1 MQHPQRFGVPATS
14 ALLAPTTLAA
24 PPADQ
29 RVTVIPDL
37 PLVPARSLLASVLA
51 SDTAPRDTVWVELA
65 EESGDDAAWESIRAA
80 LAEASG
86 KALAGVPLPA
96 IQKFTKA
103 LGYPLLLVVPLGAG
117 VSSIFDTQLL
127 DLLDAAP
134 KLSIA
139 ALCSGRRMF
148 EALGRADH
156 DALVVAPSELVLD
169 AGGVR
174 RCAAIFGLALSSEQA
189 TALSH
194 SALSLPDLLPSVI
207 ASLSVEDIEDQDD
220 PVAYLLEES
229 EHQLEVRLRGSR
241 DAAIDGALRLA
252 VPATLTSR
260 TLALVAPDSGI
271 QLDRVAQARLVQ
283 REQGAS
289 VARYRM
295 DPVLRRLLLAELRL
309 RHPALARELS
319 SSVGRYFADADQP
332 FEAIG
337 HFAAA
342 EDWDSVVDV
351 LDGIMF
357 RMIAEQ
363 PVQLHNAILAMP
375 RKVRD
380 DNPRF
385 TLSLELGWQSR
396 EGLAQAWVSMARRAA
411 GTFARLPK
419 TMSPWDQLH
428 VYIIKTIVFRLK
440 GDFPAALEAA
450 RALDELL
457 AGDDDLAARPATTL
471 TEAHYQSGM
480 TRLLALD
487 LVGARESFSTSY
499 GLAQGVSDSAV
510 AAADRAAEAIALVRA
525 LEGEAEHA
533 TNWLTTLDGR
543 TSGTAGLV
551 ARALVSIGRLDARD
565 ARHWLSLLTAV
576 RDGDEFWAFA
586 AHAENRYGL
595 YWGDPVETDADLDRT
610 WAEHGDRLVEG
621 STAQLLLTSD
631 AADLA
636 IMLGQ
641 LSRAETAL
649 EKAPA
654 RTTWIAVSR
663 ARLALLAANPKHAL
677 LFILEGQ
684 ARGRTERYGQ
694 LDLAVLR
701 AATELALG
709 RDTDATAS
717 LLRAI
722 KQSEKSGVIVPFR
735 LLPQQTLE
743 ALAALHPDAARFVKQ
758 YSLTGTSYL
767 APYQAVAGAL
777 SERELVVL
785 RALDPGATVEQVA
798 KKLFV
803 ASNTVKAQLRS
814 IYRKLNVSTRTEA
827 LLVAAELG
835 LLDQDSRSA

>member
-14 ALLAPTTLAA
+14 ALLAPTALVA
-24 PPADQ
+24 PSADQ

-37 PLVPARSLLASVLA
+37 PLVPARALLASVLA
-51 SDTAPRDTVWVELA
+51 GDTAARDILWVDLGEV
-65 EESGDDAAWESIRAA
+65 SGDDAAWDALRAA
-80 LAEASG
+80 LAGASG
-86 KALAGVPLPA
+86 KALAGDALPA
-96 IQKFTKA
+96 VEKA
-103 LGYPLLLVVPLGAG
+103 VKGLGYPMLLVVALGHG
-117 VSSIFDTQLL
+117 VTSLFDTQLL
-127 DLLDAAP
+127 GLLADAP
-134 KLSIA
+134 QLSLA

-148 EALGRADH
+148 EGLGRADH
-156 DALVVAPSELVLD
+156 DALVVPPSDLVLD

-174 RCAAIFGLALSSEQA
+174 RCAAIFGLALSAEQA
-189 TALSH
+189 TALAH
-194 SALSLPDLLPSVI
+194 SPLSLPDLLPSVI
-207 ASLSVEDIEDQDD
+207 ASLSIDDIQDQDD

-241 DAAIDGALRLA
+241 DSAIEGALRLA

-260 TLALVAPDSGI
+260 TLALVSPDSGL

-283 REQGAS
+283 REPGAS
-289 VARYRM
+289 GARYRM
-295 DPVLRRLLLAELRL
+295 DPVVRRLLLAELRL

-319 SSVGRYFADADQP
+319 ASVGRYFSENDEP
-332 FEAIG
+332 FQAVD
-337 HFAAA
+337 HFATA
-342 EDWDSVVDV
+342 EDWDSVVEV
-351 LDGIMF
+351 LDDVMF
-357 RMIAEQ
+357 RMISEQ

-385 TLSLELGWQSR
+385 TLSLELGWQTR

-428 VYIIKTIVFRLK
+428 VLIVKTIVYRLK
-440 GDFPAALEAA
+440 GDLQAALEAA
-450 RALDELL
+450 RGIDELL
-457 AGDDDLAARPATTL
+457 AGDDDLAARPAATL
-471 TEAHYQSGM
+471 AEAHYQSGLS
-480 TRLLALD
+480 RLLSLD
-487 LVGARESFSTSY
+487 LVGARESFSSSY
-499 GLAQGVSDSAV
+499 GLAQGTTDSAV

-533 TNWLTTLDGR
+533 TNWLTSLEAR
-543 TSGTAGLV
+543 PVGTAGLV
-551 ARALVSIGRLDARD
+551 AQALVSIGRLDDRD
-565 ARHWLSLLTAV
+565 ARHRLSLLADV
-576 RDGDEFWAFA
+576 RDTDEFWAFA

-636 IMLGQ
+636 IILGQ

-649 EKAPA
+649 EKSPV
-654 RTTWIAVSR
+654 RNTWIAVCR
-663 ARLALLAANPKHAL
+663 ARLALLGSNPKHAL

-709 RDTDATAS
+709 READSTAS

-735 LLPQQTLE
+735 LLPQETLE
-743 ALAALHPDAARFVKQ
+743 NLAALHPDAAAFVAAHA
-758 YSLTGTSYL
+758 LTGTSYL
-767 APYQAVAGAL
+767 SPYQAVAGAL

-814 IYRKLNVSTRTEA
+814 IYRKLGVSTRTEA

-835 LLDQDSRSA
+835 LLDQDSRTA

>member
-14 ALLAPTTLAA
+14 ALLAPTTLVA
-24 PPADQ
+24 PPADR
-29 RVTVIPDL
+29 RVTVVPDL
-37 PLVPARSLLASVLA
+37 PLVPARALLASVLA
-51 SDTAPRDTVWVELA
+51 SDTAARDTVWVDLPED
-65 EESGDDAAWESIRAA
+65 SGDDAAWEAIRAA
-80 LAEASG
+80 LAAASG
-86 KALAGVPLPA
+86 KALAGDPLTA
-96 IQKFTKA
+96 IAKHTKA
-103 LGYPLLLVVPLGAG
+103 LSYPLLLVVPLASGL
-117 VSSIFDTQLL
+117 SSIFDTQLL
-127 DLLDAAP
+127 GLLADAP
-134 KLSIA
+134 KLSLA

-148 EALGRADH
+148 EGLGRADH

-174 RCAAIFGLALSSEQA
+174 RCAAIFGLDLSAEQA
-189 TALSH
+189 TTLSH
-194 SALSLPDLLPSVI
+194 SPLSLPDLLPSVI
-207 ASLSVEDIEDQDD
+207 ASLSVDDIEDQDD

-229 EHQLEVRLRGSR
+229 QHQLEVRLRGSL

-252 VPATLTSR
+252 VPSALTSR
-260 TLALVAPDSGI
+260 TLGLVAPDSAL
-271 QLDRVAQARLVQ
+271 QLDRVAQARLVR

-289 VARYRM
+289 TTRYRM

-319 SSVGRYFADADQP
+319 SSVGRYFAEADEP
-332 FEAIG
+332 FEAIE

-357 RMIAEQ
+357 RMISEQ
-363 PVQLHNAILAMP
+363 PLQLHNAILAMP

-385 TLSLELGWQSR
+385 TLSLELGWQPR

-419 TMSPWDQLH
+419 TMSAWDQLH

-440 GDFPAALEAA
+440 GDLPAALEAA
-450 RALDELL
+450 ESLDALL
-457 AGDDDLAARPATTL
+457 ASDDDLAARPATTL

-487 LVGARESFSTSY
+487 LVGARESFTTSY
-499 GLAQGVSDSAV
+499 GLAQGSV

-525 LEGEAEHA
+525 IEGEAEHA
-533 TNWLTTLDGR
+533 TNWLSTLDGR

-565 ARHWLSLLTAV
+565 ARHWLSLLSAA
-576 RDGDEFWAFA
+576 RDDDEFWAFA

-636 IMLGQ
+636 IILGQ

-649 EKAPA
+649 EKVPA
-654 RTTWIAVSR
+654 RITWIAVSR

-709 RDTDATAS
+709 RDADATAS

-735 LLPQQTLE
+735 LLPQETLE
-743 ALAALHPDAARFVKQ
+743 ALTALHPDAAAFVTRHA
-758 YSLTGTSYL
+758 LTGTSYL

>member
-14 ALLAPTTLAA
+14 ALLAPTTLEA
-24 PPADQ
+24 PPADR
-29 RVTVIPDL
+29 RVTVVPDL
-37 PLVPARSLLASVLA
+37 PLVPARALLASVLA
-51 SDTAPRDTVWVELA
+51 SDPAPRDTVWVDLA
-65 EESGDDAAWESIRAA
+65 EDSGDDAAWEAIRAA
-80 LAEASG
+80 LAAASG
-86 KALAGVPLPA
+86 KALSGEPLPA
-96 IQKFTKA
+96 IAKHTKGLA
-103 LGYPLLLVVPLGAG
+103 YPLLLVVPLAAG
-117 VSSIFDTQLL
+117 VSSMFDTQLL
-127 DLLDAAP
+127 GLLADAP
-134 KLSIA
+134 KLSLA

-148 EALGRADH
+148 EGLGRADH

-174 RCAAIFGLALSSEQA
+174 RCAAIFGLALSAEQA
-189 TALSH
+189 TTLSH
-194 SALSLPDLLPSVI
+194 SPLSLPDLLPSVI

-229 EHQLEVRLRGSR
+229 QHQLEVRLRGSR

-252 VPATLTSR
+252 VPSALTSR
-260 TLALVAPDSGI
+260 TLALVAPDSAL
-271 QLDRVAQARLVQ
+271 QLDRVAQARLVR

-289 VARYRM
+289 TTRYRM

-319 SSVGRYFADADQP
+319 STVGRYFADADEP
-332 FEAIG
+332 FEAVE

-357 RMIAEQ
+357 RMISEQ
-363 PVQLHNAILAMP
+363 PLQLHNAILAMP

-385 TLSLELGWQSR
+385 TLSLELGWQPR

-419 TMSPWDQLH
+419 TMSAWDQLH

-440 GDFPAALEAA
+440 GDLPAALEAA
-450 RALDELL
+450 ESLDALL
-457 AGDDDLAARPATTL
+457 ATDDDLAARPATTL

-480 TRLLALD
+480 TRLLGLD
-487 LVGARESFSTSY
+487 LVGARESFTTSY
-499 GLAQGVSDSAV
+499 GLAQGSL

-525 LEGEAEHA
+525 IEGEAEHA
-533 TNWLTTLDGR
+533 TNWLTILDGR

-565 ARHWLSLLTAV
+565 ARHWLSLLSAA
-576 RDGDEFWAFA
+576 RDDDEFWAFA

-636 IMLGQ
+636 IILGQ

-649 EKAPA
+649 EKVPA
-654 RTTWIAVSR
+654 RITWIAVSR

-735 LLPQQTLE
+735 LLPQETLE
-743 ALAALHPDAARFVKQ
+743 ALAALHPDAAAFVARHD
-758 YSLTGTSYL
+758 LTGTSYL

>member
-14 ALLAPTTLAA
+14 ALLAPTTLTA
-24 PPADQ
+24 PSLEQ
-29 RVTVIPDL
+29 RVTVVPDL
-37 PLVPARSLLASVLA
+37 PLVPARALLASTLIA
-51 SDTAPRDTVWVELA
+51 DSTPRDIVWVDLSEQ
-65 EESGDDAAWESIRAA
+65 SGDDAAWESIRAA

-86 KALAGVPLPA
+86 KGLSGDPIAAVT
-96 IQKFTKA
+96 KYTKA
-103 LGYPLLLVVPLGAG
+103 LGYPLLLVVHLSPG
-117 VSSIFDTQLL
+117 VTSVFDGQLL
-127 DLLDAAP
+127 GLLADAP
-134 KLSIA
+134 QLSLV
-139 ALCSGRRMF
+139 ALCPGRRMF
-148 EALGRADH
+148 EGLARADH
-156 DALVVAPSELVLD
+156 GALVVAPSELVLD

-174 RCAAIFGLALSSEQA
+174 RCAAIFGLGLSPEQA
-189 TALSH
+189 QALANSP
-194 SALSLPDLLPSVI
+194 LSLPDLLPSVI

-229 EHQLEVRLRGSR
+229 EHQLEVRLRGSK
-241 DAAIDGALRLA
+241 DSAIDGALRLA
-252 VPATLTSR
+252 VPAALTSR
-260 TLALVAPDSGI
+260 TLTLVAPDAAL
-271 QLDRVAQARLVQ
+271 QLDRVAQARLVR

-289 VARYRM
+289 GACYRM

-309 RHPALARELS
+309 RHPALARELGAA
-319 SSVGRYFADADQP
+319 VGRYFFDADEP
-332 FEAIG
+332 FEAID
-337 HFAAA
+337 HFAMA
-342 EDWDSVVDV
+342 EDWDSVVEV

-357 RMIAEQ
+357 RMIAEK
-363 PVQLHNAILAMP
+363 PLELHNAILAMP

-385 TLSLELGWQSR
+385 TLSLELGWQR

-419 TMSPWDQLH
+419 VMSPWDQLH
-428 VYIIKTIVFRLK
+428 VHIIKTIVFRLK
-440 GDFPAALEAA
+440 GDLPAALEAA
-450 RALDELL
+450 QALDDLL
-457 AGDDDLAARPATTL
+457 ATDDDLAARPATTL

-480 TRLLALD
+480 TRLLGVD
-487 LVGARESFSTSY
+487 LVGARESFTTSY
-499 GLAQGVSDSAV
+499 GLAQGSP

-533 TNWLTTLDGR
+533 TSWLTTLDDR
-543 TSGTAGLV
+543 DPGTAGLV
-551 ARALVSIGRLDARD
+551 AHALVSIGRLDSTD
-565 ARHWLSLLTAV
+565 ARHWLALLADT

-586 AHAENRYGL
+586 AHAEHRFGL
-595 YWGDPVETDADLDRT
+595 YWGDPVETEAGLDRT
-610 WAEHGDRLVEG
+610 WAEHGDRLIEG

-636 IMLGQ
+636 IILGQ
-641 LSRAETAL
+641 LSRAEAAL
-649 EKAPA
+649 EKSPA
-654 RTTWIAVSR
+654 RSTWIAVSR

-709 RDTDATAS
+709 RDADATAS
-717 LLRAI
+717 LLRAM

-735 LLPQQTLE
+735 LLPQETLE
-743 ALAALHPDAARFVKQ
+743 QLVALHPDAAAFV
-758 YSLTGTSYL
+758 SRHDLIGTSYL

>member
-1 MQHPQRFGVPATS
+1 MQHPQRSGVPATS
-14 ALLAPTTLAA
+14 ALLAPTALAA

-37 PLVPARSLLASVLA
+37 PLVPARTLLASVLSA
-51 SDTAPRDTVWVELA
+51 DTADRDIVWVEFA
-65 EESGDDAAWESIRAA
+65 DDSGDDAAWESIRAA

-86 KALAGVPLPA
+86 KRLRGAALPA
-96 IQKFTKA
+96 VTEYTTA
-103 LGYPLLLVVPLGAG
+103 LDYPLLLVVPLGG
-117 VSSIFDTQLL
+117 GITSVFDTQLL
-127 DLLDAAP
+127 GLLADAP
-134 KLSIA
+134 KLSITA
-139 ALCSGRRMF
+139 VCSGRRMF
-148 EALGRADH
+148 EGLGRADH
-156 DALVVAPSELVLD
+156 SAVVVPASDLVLD

-174 RCAAIFGLALSSEQA
+174 RCAAIFGLALSAEQA
-189 TALSH
+189 TALAH
-194 SALSLPDLLPSVI
+194 SPLSLPDLLPSVI
-207 ASLSVEDIEDQDD
+207 ASLSVEDIADQDD

-229 EHQLEVRLRGSR
+229 EHQLEVRLRGTR
-241 DAAIDGALRLA
+241 DAVIDGALRLA
-252 VPATLTSR
+252 VPAVLTSR
-260 TLALVAPDSGI
+260 TLALVSPDSGL
-271 QLDRVAQARLVQ
+271 QLDRVAQSRLVQ

-289 VARYRM
+289 GARYRM

-319 SSVGRYFADADQP
+319 GAVGRYFAEADEP
-332 FEAIG
+332 FEAID

-342 EDWDSVVDV
+342 EDWDSVVAILDDV
-351 LDGIMF
+351 MF

-363 PVQLHNAILAMP
+363 PLQLHNAILAMP
-375 RKVRD
+375 RKVRE

-385 TLSLELGWQSR
+385 TLSLELGWLPR
-396 EGLAQAWVSMARRAA
+396 EGLAQAWASMARRAA

-428 VYIIKTIVFRLK
+428 VCIVKTIVFRLK
-440 GDFPAALEAA
+440 GDLPAALEAA
-450 RALDELL
+450 RSLDELL
-457 AGDDDLAARPATTL
+457 GGDDDLASRPTATL
-471 TEAHYQSGM
+471 GEAHYQSGL

-487 LVGARESFSTSY
+487 LVGARESFTSSY
-499 GLAQGVSDSAV
+499 GLAQGPSDSAV
-510 AAADRAAEAIALVRA
+510 AADRSAECIALVRA

-533 TNWLTTLDGR
+533 ANWLSTLEGR
-543 TSGTAGLV
+543 ESGTAGLV
-551 ARALVSIGRLDARD
+551 ARALIAIGRLDAKD
-565 ARHWLSLLTAV
+565 ARNWLSRLAEL
-576 RDGDEFWAFA
+576 RDSDELWAFA

-595 YWGDPVETDADLDRT
+595 YWGDPVETEAELDRT
-610 WAEHGDRLVEG
+610 WAEHGDHLVEG

-636 IMLGQ
+636 IILGQ
-641 LSRAETAL
+641 LSRAEAAL

-654 RTTWIAVSR
+654 RNTWIAVSR
-663 ARLALLAANPKHAL
+663 ARLALLASNPKHAL

-709 RDTDATAS
+709 RHADATAS

-735 LLPQQTLE
+735 MLPQETLE
-743 ALAALHPDAARFVKQ
+743 SLAALHPDAAAFVER
-758 YSLTGTSYL
+758 YDLTGTSYL

>member
-14 ALLAPTTLAA
+14 ALLAPTTLTA
-24 PPADQ
+24 PSLEQ

-37 PLVPARSLLASVLA
+37 PLVPARALLASTL
-51 SDTAPRDTVWVELA
+51 SGDPAPRDIVWVDLS
-65 EESGDDAAWESIRAA
+65 EESGDDRAWEAIRAA

-86 KALAGVPLPA
+86 KALAGDPFGAVTKA
-96 IQKFTKA
+96 TKA
-103 LGYPLLLVVPLGAG
+103 LGYPLLLVVHLGAG
-117 VSSIFDTQLL
+117 VSSVFDGQLL
-127 DLLDAAP
+127 GLLADAP
-134 KLSIA
+134 HLSLA
-139 ALCSGRRMF
+139 ALCPGRRMF
-148 EALGRADH
+148 EGLARADH
-156 DALVVAPSELVLD
+156 GGTVVAASELVLD

-174 RCAAIFGLALSSEQA
+174 RCAAIFGLALSPEQA
-189 TALSH
+189 QALANSP
-194 SALSLPDLLPSVI
+194 LSLPDLLPSVI

-252 VPATLTSR
+252 IPASLTSR
-260 TLALVAPDSGI
+260 TLALVAPDSAL

-289 VARYRM
+289 GARYRM
-295 DPVLRRLLLAELRL
+295 DPVLRRLLLAELKL
-309 RHPALARELS
+309 RHPALARELGS
-319 SSVGRYFADADQP
+319 AVGRYHFDADEP
-332 FEAIG
+332 FDAID
-337 HFAAA
+337 HFAMA
-342 EDWDSVVDV
+342 EDWDAVVEV

-363 PVQLHNAILAMP
+363 PLQLHNAILAMP

-385 TLSLELGWQSR
+385 TLSLELGWQPR

-428 VYIIKTIVFRLK
+428 VHIIKTIVFRLK
-440 GDFPAALEAA
+440 GDLPAALEAA
-450 RALDELL
+450 EALDDLL
-457 AGDDDLAARPATTL
+457 ATDDDLAGRPATTL

-480 TRLLALD
+480 TRLLAVD
-487 LVGARESFSTSY
+487 LVGARESFTTSY
-499 GLAQGVSDSAV
+499 GLAQGSI

-533 TNWLTTLDGR
+533 ANWLSTLDDR
-543 TSGTAGLV
+543 EPGTAGLV
-551 ARALVSIGRLDARD
+551 AHALVSIGRLDEAD
-565 ARHWLSLLTAV
+565 ARHWLALLADV
-576 RDGDEFWAFA
+576 RDSDEFWAFA

-595 YWGDPVETDADLDRT
+595 YWGDPVETDAGLDRT

-636 IMLGQ
+636 VILGQ

-649 EKAPA
+649 EKSPA
-654 RTTWIAVSR
+654 RSTWIAVSR

-717 LLRAI
+717 LLRAM
-722 KQSEKSGVIVPFR
+722 KQAEKSGVIVPFR

-743 ALAALHPDAARFVKQ
+743 QLATLHPDAAAFVARHK
-758 YSLTGTSYL
+758 LTGTSYL

>member
-14 ALLAPTTLAA
+14 ALLAPTTLTA
-24 PPADQ
+24 PSIEQ
-29 RVTVIPDL
+29 RVTVVPDL
-37 PLVPARSLLASVLA
+37 PLVPARALLASVLSA
-51 SDTAPRDTVWVELA
+51 DTTPRDVVWVDLA
-65 EESGDDAAWESIRAA
+65 EESGDDAAWAAIRAA

-86 KALAGVPLPA
+86 KSLGGDPIEAVTKA
-96 IQKFTKA
+96 TKA
-103 LGYPLLLVVPLGAG
+103 LTYPLLLVVQLGAG

-127 DLLDAAP
+127 ALLADAP
-134 KLSIA
+134 KLSLA

-148 EALGRADH
+148 EGLGRADH

-174 RCAAIFGLALSSEQA
+174 RCAAIFGLNLSPEQA
-189 TALSH
+189 TALADSP
-194 SALSLPDLLPSVI
+194 LSLPDLLPSVI
-207 ASLSVEDIEDQDD
+207 ASLSVDDIEDQDD

-252 VPATLTSR
+252 VPAVLTSR
-260 TLALVAPDSGI
+260 TLGLVAPDAAL
-271 QLDRVAQARLVQ
+271 QLDRVAQARLVR

-289 VARYRM
+289 GARYRM

-309 RHPALARELS
+309 RHPALARELCS
-319 SSVGRYFADADQP
+319 AVGRYFLDADEP
-332 FEAIG
+332 FEAID
-337 HFAAA
+337 HFTLA
-342 EDWDSVVDV
+342 EDWDSVVEV

-363 PVQLHNAILAMP
+363 PLQLHNAILAMP

-385 TLSLELGWQSR
+385 TLSLELGWQPR

-428 VYIIKTIVFRLK
+428 VHIVKTIVFRLK
-440 GDFPAALEAA
+440 GDPAAALEAA
-450 RALDELL
+450 QALDDLL
-457 AGDDDLAARPATTL
+457 ASDDDLAARPATTL

-480 TRLLALD
+480 TRLLAVD
-487 LVGARESFSTSY
+487 LVGARESFTTSY
-499 GLAQGVSDSAV
+499 GLAQGTTV
-510 AAADRAAEAIALVRA
+510 AADRAAEAIALVRA

-533 TNWLTTLDGR
+533 SNWLASLEGR

-551 ARALVSIGRLDARD
+551 ARALVSIGRLDSRD
-565 ARHWLSLLTAV
+565 ARHWLSLLADV
-576 RDGDEFWAFA
+576 RDNDEFWAFA

-610 WAEHGDRLVEG
+610 WAEHGDRLVDG

-636 IMLGQ
+636 IILGQ

-649 EKAPA
+649 EKSPA
-654 RTTWIAVSR
+654 RSTWIAVSR
-663 ARLALLAANPKHAL
+663 ARLALLASNPKHAL

-735 LLPQQTLE
+735 LLPEQTLE
-743 ALAALHPDAARFVKQ
+743 QLAALHPDAARFVAAHE
-758 YSLTGTSYL
+758 LTGTSYL

>member
-1 MQHPQRFGVPATS
+1 MQHPQRSGVPATS
-14 ALLAPTTLAA
+14 ALLAPTALVA
-24 PPADQ
+24 PPADR

-37 PLVPARSLLASVLA
+37 PLVPARALLASVLS
-51 SDTAPRDTVWVELA
+51 SDTSPRDTVWVDLA
-65 EESGDDAAWESIRAA
+65 DDSGDDAAWEAVRAA
-80 LAEASG
+80 LAGASG
-86 KALAGVPLPA
+86 KSLSGDAQPA
-96 IQKFTKA
+96 VEKYTRA
-103 LGYPLLLVVPLGAG
+103 LGYPLLLVLPLGAG

-127 DLLDAAP
+127 GLLAEAP

-139 ALCSGRRMF
+139 ALCSGRRIF
-148 EALGRADH
+148 EGLGRADH
-156 DALVVAPSELVLD
+156 DALVVAPSDLVLD

-194 SALSLPDLLPSVI
+194 SPLSLPDLLPSVI
-207 ASLSVEDIEDQDD
+207 ASLSVDDIEDQDD

-229 EHQLEVRLRGSR
+229 QHQLEVRLRGSK
-241 DAAIDGALRLA
+241 DAAIDGALRLS
-252 VPATLTSR
+252 VPSALTSR
-260 TLALVAPDSGI
+260 TLALVAPDSSL
-271 QLDRVAQARLVQ
+271 QLDRLAQARLVQ

-289 VARYRM
+289 SSRYRM
-295 DPVLRRLLLAELRL
+295 DPVLRGLLFAELQL

-319 SSVGRYFADADQP
+319 SAVGRYFADADEP
-332 FEAIG
+332 FEAIA

-342 EDWDSVVDV
+342 EDWDAVVDV

-357 RMIAEQ
+357 RMISEQ
-363 PVQLHNAILAMP
+363 PLQLHSAILAMP

-385 TLSLELGWQSR
+385 TLALELGWQPR

-419 TMSPWDQLH
+419 AMSAWDELH
-428 VYIIKTIVFRLK
+428 VHIIKTIVFRLK
-440 GDFPAALEAA
+440 GDLPAALEAA
-450 RALDELL
+450 EALDTLL
-457 AGDDDLAARPATTL
+457 ATDDDLAGRPATTL
-471 TEAHYQSGM
+471 TEAHYQAGM
-480 TRLLALD
+480 TRLLGLD
-487 LVGARESFSTSY
+487 LVGARESFTTSY
-499 GLAQGVSDSAV
+499 GLAQGSP

-533 TNWLTTLDGR
+533 ANWLTTLEGR
-543 TSGTAGLV
+543 ESGTAGLV
-551 ARALVSIGRLDARD
+551 ARALVSIGKLDARD
-565 ARHWLSLLTAV
+565 ARHWLSLLSAAH
-576 RDGDEFWAFA
+576 DGDEFWAFA

-595 YWGDPVETDADLDRT
+595 YWGDPVETDANLDRT
-610 WAEHGDRLVEG
+610 WADHGDRLVEG
-621 STAQLLLTSD
+621 TTAQLLLTSD

-636 IMLGQ
+636 IILGQ

-735 LLPQQTLE
+735 LLPQETLE
-743 ALAALHPDAARFVKQ
+743 SLVELHPDAAAFVARHA
-758 YSLTGTSYL
+758 LTGTSYL

>member
-1 MQHPQRFGVPATS
+1 MQHPYRFGVPATS
-14 ALLAPTTLAA
+14 ALLAPTTLTA
-24 PPADQ
+24 PSISQ

-37 PLVPARSLLASVLA
+37 PLVPARALLASVLA
-51 SDTAPRDTVWVELA
+51 SDGAPRDIVWVDLA
-65 EESGDDAAWESIRAA
+65 DESGDDAAWEAIRAA
-80 LAEASG
+80 FAGASG
-86 KALAGVPLPA
+86 RALAGQAVTA
-96 IQKFTKA
+96 VEKFTKA
-103 LGYPLLLVVPLGAG
+103 LGYPLLLVVPLGSA
-117 VSSIFDTQLL
+117 VSSLFDTQLL
-127 DLLDAAP
+127 GLLADAP
-134 KLSIA
+134 HLSIA
-139 ALCSGRRMF
+139 ALCSGRRIF
-148 EALGRADH
+148 EGLGRADH
-156 DALVVAPSELVLD
+156 DALVVAPSALVLD

-174 RCAAIFGLALSSEQA
+174 RCAAIFGLSLSSEQA
-189 TALSH
+189 TALAH
-194 SALSLPDLLPSVI
+194 SPLSLPDLLPSVI
-207 ASLSVEDIEDQDD
+207 ASLSVDDIEDQDD

-229 EHQLEVRLRGSR
+229 EHQLEVRLRGSK

-252 VPATLTSR
+252 VPAALTSR
-260 TLALVAPDSGI
+260 TLALVAPDSAF
-271 QLDRVAQARLVQ
+271 QLDRVAQARLVR
-283 REQGAS
+283 REHGAS
-289 VARYRM
+289 GARYRM

-319 SSVGRYFADADQP
+319 SSVGSFFADADEP
-332 FEAIG
+332 FEAID
-337 HFAAA
+337 HFATA

-363 PVQLHNAILAMP
+363 PLQLHNAILAMP

-385 TLSLELGWQSR
+385 TLSLELGWQR

-419 TMSPWDQLH
+419 AMSPWDQLH

-440 GDFPAALEAA
+440 GDLPAALEAA
-450 RALDELL
+450 RSLDDLL

-480 TRLLALD
+480 TRLLGLD

-499 GLAQGVSDSAV
+499 GLAQGPSDSAL

-533 TNWLTTLDGR
+533 TNWLTALVGR

-565 ARHWLSLLTAV
+565 ARHWLSLLTSV

-586 AHAENRYGL
+586 AHAQNRYGL
-595 YWGDPVETDADLDRT
+595 YWGDPVETAADLDRT
-610 WAEHGDRLVEG
+610 WAEHGDQLVEG

-636 IMLGQ
+636 IILGQ

-701 AATELALG
+701 AAAELALG
-709 RDTDATAS
+709 RETDATAS

-743 ALAALHPDAARFVKQ
+743 ALAALHPDAAAFVAR
-758 YSLTGTSYL
+758 YDLTGTSYL

>member
-1 MQHPQRFGVPATS
+1 MQHPQRLGVPATS
-14 ALLAPTTLAA
+14 ALLAPTALTA
-24 PPADQ
+24 PLPGQ
-29 RVTVIPDL
+29 RVTVIPEL
-37 PLVPARSLLASVLA
+37 PLVPARALLASVLA
-51 SDTAPRDTVWVELA
+51 GDDAPRDVVWVDLDDA
-65 EESGDDAAWESIRAA
+65 SGDETAWEAIRAA

-86 KALAGVPLPA
+86 EAVGGDALPA
-96 IQKFTKA
+96 IAAAAKA
-103 LGYPLLLVVPLGAG
+103 LDYPLLLVVRLGG
-117 VSSIFDTQLL
+117 QISSIFDTQLL
-127 DLLDAAP
+127 GLLADAP
-134 KLSIA
+134 LLSLA

-148 EALGRADH
+148 EALGRAEH
-156 DALVVAPSELVLD
+156 EALVVPPSQLVLD

-174 RCAAIFGLALSSEQA
+174 RCAAIFGLALSAEQSA
-189 TALSH
+189 ALADSP
-194 SALSLPDLLPSVI
+194 LSLPDLLPSVI
-207 ASLSVEDIEDQDD
+207 ASLSVDDIEDHGD

-229 EHQLEVRLRGSR
+229 EHHLEVRLRGSR

-252 VPATLTSR
+252 VPAALTSR
-260 TLALVAPDSGI
+260 TLGLVSPDSAL

-289 VARYRM
+289 GARYRM
-295 DPVLRRLLLAELRL
+295 DPVLRRLLLAELKL

-319 SSVGRYFADADQP
+319 RAVGRHFVEIDEP
-332 FEAIG
+332 FEAID
-337 HFAAA
+337 HFAMA
-342 EDWDSVVDV
+342 EDWDAVVEV
-351 LDGIMF
+351 LDDIMF
-357 RMIAEQ
+357 RMIAEK
-363 PVQLHNAILAMP
+363 PMQLHSAILALP

-380 DNPRF
+380 ENPRF
-385 TLSLELGWQSR
+385 TLSLELGWQPR

-419 TMSPWDQLH
+419 TMSPWDELH
-428 VYIIKTIVFRLK
+428 VHIVKTIVFRLK
-440 GDFPAALEAA
+440 GDLPAALEAA
-450 RALDELL
+450 QSLDTLL
-457 AGDDDLAARPATTL
+457 ADDDLAARPATTL
-471 TEAHYQSGM
+471 AEAHYQSGL
-480 TRLLALD
+480 TRLLGLD
-487 LVGARESFSTSY
+487 LVGARESFSSSY
-499 GLAQGVSDSAV
+499 GLAHGSTGSGV

-533 TNWLTTLDGR
+533 ANWLTTLDGR

-551 ARALVSIGRLDARD
+551 ARALVSIGRLDSRD
-565 ARHWLSLLTAV
+565 ARHWLSLLAV
-576 RDGDEFWAFA
+576 RDNDEFWAFA

-595 YWGDPVETDADLDRT
+595 YWGDPVETDANLDRA
-610 WAEHGDRLVEG
+610 WAEHGERLVEG

-636 IMLGQ
+636 IILGQ
-641 LSRAETAL
+641 LSRAEAAL
-649 EKAPA
+649 EKAPG
-654 RTTWIAVSR
+654 RNTWIAVSR
-663 ARLALLAANPKHAL
+663 ARLALLASNPKHAL

-709 RDTDATAS
+709 RQDDATAS

-735 LLPQQTLE
+735 LLPQETLE
-743 ALAALHPDAARFVKQ
+743 GLAGLHPDAAAFIAR

>member
-1 MQHPQRFGVPATS
+1 MPHHQRFGVPATS
-14 ALLAPTTLAA
+14 ALLAPTALRA
-24 PPADQ
+24 PSSDT

-37 PLVPARSLLASVLA
+37 PLVPSRALLASVLA
-51 SDTAPRDTVWVELA
+51 GDTAERDIVWVDLA
-65 EESGDDAAWESIRAA
+65 DGAADDVAWTTISAA

-86 KALAGVPLPA
+86 KSLGDGGLPA
-96 IQKFTKA
+96 LEKFTRA
-103 LGYPLLLVVPLGAG
+103 LKRPLLLVVPLGPSI
-117 VSSIFDTQLL
+117 SSVFDSQLL
-127 DLLDAAP
+127 GLLADAP
-134 KLSIA
+134 HLSVVG
-139 ALCSGRRMF
+139 LCSGRRMF
-148 EALGRADH
+148 EGLGRADH
-156 DALVVAPSELVLD
+156 DAVVVPASDLVLD

-174 RCAAIFGLALSSEQA
+174 RCAAIFGLALSSDQA
-189 TALSH
+189 TTLAH
-194 SALSLPDLLPSVI
+194 SPLSLPDLLPSVI
-207 ASLSVEDIEDQDD
+207 ASLRVDDIEDQED

-229 EHQLEVRLRGSR
+229 EHQLEVRLRGSK

-252 VPATLTSR
+252 VPAALTSR
-260 TLALVAPDSGI
+260 TLALVSPDSAL

-289 VARYRM
+289 GARYRM

-319 SSVGRYFADADQP
+319 ASVGRYFADAGEP
-332 FEAIG
+332 FEAID
-337 HFAAA
+337 HFALA
-342 EDWDSVVDV
+342 EDWASVVDV
-351 LDGIMF
+351 LDDVVF

-363 PVQLHNAILAMP
+363 PLQLHNAILALP

-385 TLSLELGWQSR
+385 TLSLELGWQPR

-419 TMSPWDQLH
+419 TMSSWDQLH
-428 VYIIKTIVFRLK
+428 VYIVKTIVFRLK
-440 GDFPAALEAA
+440 GDLPAAIQAA
-450 RALDELL
+450 DALDLLL
-457 AGDDDLAARPATTL
+457 AEDDDLATRPAATL
-471 TEAHYQSGM
+471 GEAHYQSGM
-480 TRLLALD
+480 TRLLTLD

-499 GLAQGVSDSAV
+499 GLAQGTTEEVV

-543 TSGTAGLV
+543 ISGTAGIV
-551 ARALVSIGRLDARD
+551 ARALVAIGRLDARD
-565 ARHWLSLLTAV
+565 ARHWISLLAST

-610 WAEHGDRLVEG
+610 WAEHGDRLLEG
-621 STAQLLLTSD
+621 STAHTLFTSD

-636 IMLGQ
+636 IILGQ

-649 EKAPA
+649 EKTAS
-654 RTTWIAVSR
+654 RNTWIAVSR
-663 ARLALLAANPKHAL
+663 ARLALLASNPKHAL

-684 ARGRTERYGQ
+684 ARGRSERYGQ

-709 RDTDATAS
+709 READATAS

-722 KQSEKSGVIVPFR
+722 KQSEKSGMIVPFR
-735 LLPQQTLE
+735 LLPDQTLD
-743 ALAALHPDAARFVKQ
+743 ALAELHPDAAAFVAEH
-758 YSLTGTSYL
+758 SLAGTAYL

>member
-14 ALLAPTTLAA
+14 ALLAPTTLTA
-24 PPADQ
+24 PSIDQ

-37 PLVPARSLLASVLA
+37 PLVPARSLLALALSVD
-51 SDTAPRDTVWVELA
+51 SAPRDVVWVELG
-65 EESGDDAAWESIRAA
+65 EESGDEAAWEAIRAA

-86 KALAGVPLPA
+86 KSLGGEALPA
-96 IQKFTKA
+96 IAKFTKA
-103 LGYPLLLVVPLGAG
+103 LGYPLLLVVPLGPG

-127 DLLDAAP
+127 GLLADAP

-148 EALGRADH
+148 EGLGRADH
-156 DALVVAPSELVLD
+156 GALVVPPSELVLD

-174 RCAAIFGLALSSEQA
+174 RCAAIFGLDLSAEQA
-189 TALSH
+189 TALAH
-194 SALSLPDLLPSVI
+194 SPLSLPDLLPSVI
-207 ASLSVEDIEDQDD
+207 ASLSVDDIGEQDD

-252 VPATLTSR
+252 VPAALTSR
-260 TLALVAPDSGI
+260 TLALVSPDSAL

-289 VARYRM
+289 GARYRM
-295 DPVLRRLLLAELRL
+295 DPVLRRLLLAEFGV

-319 SSVGRYFADADQP
+319 GAVARYFVDTDEP
-332 FEAIG
+332 FEAID

-342 EDWDSVVDV
+342 EDWDSVVEV
-351 LDGIMF
+351 LDDVMF
-357 RMIAEQ
+357 RMIAEK
-363 PVQLHNAILAMP
+363 PLQLHNAILAMP

-385 TLSLELGWQSR
+385 TLSLELGWQPR

-428 VYIIKTIVFRLK
+428 VYIVKTIVFRLK
-440 GDFPAALEAA
+440 GDLPAALDAA
-450 RALDELL
+450 QSIDDLL
-457 AGDDDLAARPATTL
+457 AGDDDLATRPAATL
-471 TEAHYQSGM
+471 TEAHYQSGL

-487 LVGARESFSTSY
+487 LVGARESFSSSY
-499 GLAQGVSDSAV
+499 GLAQGASDSAV

-543 TSGTAGLV
+543 ESGTAGLV

-565 ARHWLSLLTAV
+565 ARHWLSLLASA
-576 RDGDEFWAFA
+576 RDNDEFWAFA

-610 WAEHGDRLVEG
+610 WAEHGDHLVEG
-621 STAQLLLTSD
+621 STAQILLTSD

-636 IMLGQ
+636 IILGQ

-649 EKAPA
+649 EKSTS
-654 RTTWIAVSR
+654 RNTWIAVSR

-709 RDTDATAS
+709 READATAS

-722 KQSEKSGVIVPFR
+722 KQSEKSGMIVPFR
-735 LLPQQTLE
+735 LLPTETLE
-743 ALAALHPDAARFVKQ
+743 SLAALHPDAAAFVALHG
-758 YSLTGTSYL
+758 LTGTSYL

>member
-14 ALLAPTTLAA
+14 ALLAPTTLSA

-51 SDTAPRDTVWVELA
+51 SDSTPRDIVWVEFGDD
-65 EESGDDAAWESIRAA
+65 SGDDAAWESIRTA

-86 KALAGVPLPA
+86 KSVATVGEFTAALD
-96 IQKFTKA
+96 
-103 LGYPLLLVVPLGAG
+103 YPLLLVVHLGPSL
-117 VSSIFDTQLL
+117 SSMFDTRLL
-127 DLLDAAP
+127 GLLADAP
-134 KLSIA
+134 RLSIT

-148 EALGRADH
+148 EGLGRADH
-156 DALVVAPSELVLD
+156 GAHVVPASDLVLD

-174 RCAAIFGLALSSEQA
+174 RCAAIFGLSLSADQA
-189 TALSH
+189 TALSN
-194 SALSLPDLLPSVI
+194 SPLGLPDLLPSVI
-207 ASLSVEDIEDQDD
+207 ASLSVDEIEDQDD
-220 PVAYLLEES
+220 PVAYLLDES
-229 EHQLEVRLRGSR
+229 EHQLEVRLRGSK
-241 DAAIDGALRLA
+241 DVAIDGALRLS
-252 VPATLTSR
+252 VPAVLTSR
-260 TLALVAPDSGI
+260 TLALVAPDSAL

-283 REQGAS
+283 REEGAS
-289 VARYRM
+289 GARYRM
-295 DPVLRRLLLAELRL
+295 DPALRRLLLAELRL

-319 SSVGRYFADADQP
+319 SAVGHYFAELDEP
-332 FEAIG
+332 FEAID

-342 EDWDSVVDV
+342 EDWDAVVEV
-351 LDGIMF
+351 LDHVMF
-357 RMIAEQ
+357 PMITEQ
-363 PVQLHNAILAMP
+363 PLHLHDAILAMP

-385 TLSLELGWQSR
+385 TLALELGWQPR

-411 GTFARLPK
+411 GTFSRLP
-419 TMSPWDQLH
+419 TTLAPWDQLH
-428 VYIIKTIVFRLK
+428 VWVVKTVVYRLK
-440 GDFPAALEAA
+440 GDLAAALDAA
-450 RALDELL
+450 LAVDQLL
-457 AGDDDLAARPATTL
+457 AADDDLAARPAATL
-471 TEAHYQSGM
+471 AYAHYQSGM
-480 TRLLALD
+480 TRLVALD
-487 LVGARESFSTSY
+487 LVGARESFSNSY
-499 GLAQGVSDSAV
+499 GLAQGFRDHAV
-510 AAADRAAEAIALVRA
+510 VAADRAAEAIALVRA

-533 TNWLTTLDGR
+533 TSWLATLGDR
-543 TSGTAGLV
+543 VPGTAGLV
-551 ARALVSIGRLDARD
+551 ARALVSIGRLDPDEAQ
-565 ARHWLSLLTAV
+565 HWLSLLADV

-586 AHAENRYGL
+586 AHASNRFGL

-610 WAEHGDRLVEG
+610 WAEHGERLVDG

-636 IMLGQ
+636 IVLGQ
-641 LSRAETAL
+641 LSRAEAVL
-649 EKAPA
+649 DKSSA
-654 RTTWIAVSR
+654 RNTWVTVCR
-663 ARLALLAANPKHAL
+663 ARLALLSGNAKHAM

-694 LDLAVLR
+694 LELTVLR
-701 AATELALG
+701 AATERALG
-709 RDTDATAS
+709 RDADATAS

-735 LLPQQTLE
+735 LLPQDTLE
-743 ALAALHPDAARFVKQ
+743 ELAELHPDATRFVSDH
-758 YSLTGTSYL
+758 SLTGTRYVS
-767 APYQAVAGAL
+767 PYQAVAGAL

-827 LLVAAELG
+827 LLVAAERG

>member
-14 ALLAPTTLAA
+14 ALLAPTTLTA
-24 PPADQ
+24 PSLEQ

-37 PLVPARSLLASVLA
+37 PLVPARALLASTL
-51 SDTAPRDTVWVELA
+51 SGDPAPRDIVWVDLS
-65 EESGDDAAWESIRAA
+65 EESGDDRAWEAIRAA

-86 KALAGVPLPA
+86 KALAGDPFDAVTKA
-96 IQKFTKA
+96 TKA
-103 LGYPLLLVVPLGAG
+103 LGYPLLLVVHLGAG
-117 VSSIFDTQLL
+117 VSSVFDGQLL
-127 DLLDAAP
+127 GLLADAP
-134 KLSIA
+134 HLSLA
-139 ALCSGRRMF
+139 ALCPGRRMF
-148 EALGRADH
+148 EGLARADH
-156 DALVVAPSELVLD
+156 GGTVVAASELVLD

-174 RCAAIFGLALSSEQA
+174 RCAAIFGLALSPEQA
-189 TALSH
+189 QALANSP
-194 SALSLPDLLPSVI
+194 LSLPDLLPSVI

-220 PVAYLLEES
+220 PVEYLLEES

-252 VPATLTSR
+252 IPAALTSR
-260 TLALVAPDSGI
+260 TLALVAPDSAL

-289 VARYRM
+289 GARYRM
-295 DPVLRRLLLAELRL
+295 DPVLRRLLLAELKL
-309 RHPALARELS
+309 RHPALARELGS
-319 SSVGRYFADADQP
+319 TVGRYHFDADEP
-332 FEAIG
+332 FDAID
-337 HFAAA
+337 HFAMA
-342 EDWDSVVDV
+342 EDWDAVVEV

-363 PVQLHNAILAMP
+363 PLQLHNAILAMP

-385 TLSLELGWQSR
+385 TLSLELGWQPR

-428 VYIIKTIVFRLK
+428 VHIIKTIVFRLK
-440 GDFPAALEAA
+440 GDLPAALEAA
-450 RALDELL
+450 EALDDLL
-457 AGDDDLAARPATTL
+457 ATDDDLAGRPATTL

-480 TRLLALD
+480 TRLLAVD
-487 LVGARESFSTSY
+487 LVGARETFTTSY
-499 GLAQGVSDSAV
+499 GLAQGSI

-533 TNWLTTLDGR
+533 ANWLSTLDDR
-543 TSGTAGLV
+543 EPGTAGLV
-551 ARALVSIGRLDARD
+551 AHALVSIGRLDEAD
-565 ARHWLSLLTAV
+565 ARHWLALLADV
-576 RDGDEFWAFA
+576 RDSDEFWAFA

-595 YWGDPVETDADLDRT
+595 YWGDPVETDAGLDRT

-636 IMLGQ
+636 VILGQ

-649 EKAPA
+649 EKSPA
-654 RTTWIAVSR
+654 RSTWIAVSR

-717 LLRAI
+717 LLRAM
-722 KQSEKSGVIVPFR
+722 KQAEKSGVIVPFR
-735 LLPQQTLE
+735 LLPQQTIE
-743 ALAALHPDAARFVKQ
+743 QLATLHPDAAAFVARHK
-758 YSLTGTSYL
+758 LTGTSYL

>member
-1 MQHPQRFGVPATS
+1 MPQPHRFGVPATS
-14 ALLAPTTLAA
+14 ALLAPTALTAPAA
-24 PPADQ
+24 DT

-37 PLVPARSLLASVLA
+37 PLVPARALLASVLS
-51 SDTAPRDTVWVELA
+51 SDAVDRDTVWVDLLDT
-65 EESGDDAAWESIRAA
+65 SGDDEAWESIR
-80 LAEASG
+80 S
-86 KALAGVPLPA
+86 ALAGAFGAELVGDALPA
-96 IQKFTKA
+96 VEKYVRA
-103 LGYPLLLVVPLGAG
+103 LKRPLLLVVPLGPAIT
-117 VSSIFDTQLL
+117 SIFDGQLL
-127 DLLDAAP
+127 GLLADAP
-134 KLSIA
+134 GLSLA

-156 DALVVAPSELVLD
+156 EAVVVPASELVLD

-189 TALSH
+189 TALANSP
-194 SALSLPDLLPSVI
+194 LSLPDLLPSVI
-207 ASLSVEDIEDQDD
+207 ASLSVDDIEDQDD

-241 DAAIDGALRLA
+241 DAAISGALRLA
-252 VPATLTSR
+252 IPAVLTSR
-260 TLALVAPDSGI
+260 TLALVSPDSAL

-289 VARYRM
+289 GARYRM

-319 SSVGRYFADADQP
+319 GAVGRHFSDAGEP
-332 FEAIG
+332 FEAID
-337 HFAAA
+337 HFALA
-342 EDWDSVVDV
+342 EDWESVVAV
-351 LDGIMF
+351 LDEVVF
-357 RMIAEQ
+357 QMIAEQ
-363 PVQLHNAILAMP
+363 PLQLHNAILALP
-375 RKVRD
+375 RKVRE

-385 TLSLELGWQSR
+385 TLSLELGWQPR

-419 TMSPWDQLH
+419 VMSSWDQLH
-428 VYIIKTIVFRLK
+428 VYIVKTIVFRLK
-440 GDFPAALEAA
+440 GDLPAAVEAA
-450 RALDELL
+450 QSLDELL
-457 AGDDDLAARPATTL
+457 ANDDELATRPSSTL
-471 TEAHYQSGM
+471 SEAHYQSGM

-499 GLAQGVSDSAV
+499 GLAQGATESAV

-543 TSGTAGLV
+543 TSGTAGIV

-565 ARHWLSLLTAV
+565 ARHWLSLLASS
-576 RDGDEFWAFA
+576 RDADEFWAFA

-610 WAEHGDRLVEG
+610 WAEHGDRLLEG
-621 STAQLLLTSD
+621 STAHSLLTSD

-636 IMLGQ
+636 IILGQ

-649 EKAPA
+649 EKSPS
-654 RTTWIAVSR
+654 RNTWIAVSR
-663 ARLALLAANPKHAL
+663 ARLALLASNPKHAL

-709 RDTDATAS
+709 RTADATAS
-717 LLRAI
+717 LLRAL
-722 KQSEKSGVIVPFR
+722 KQSEKSGVIVSFR
-735 LLPQQTLE
+735 LLPEQTLE
-743 ALAALHPDAARFVKQ
+743 ALAELHPDAAAFVRAHK
-758 YSLTGTSYL
+758 LTGTSYL

>member
-14 ALLAPTTLAA
+14 ALLAPTTLTA
-24 PPADQ
+24 PPADR

-37 PLVPARSLLASVLA
+37 PLVPARALLASVLA
-51 SDTAPRDTVWVELA
+51 SDTSARDVVWVELA
-65 EESGDDAAWESIRAA
+65 EESGDDAAWEAIRSA
-80 LAEASG
+80 LAAASG
-86 KALAGVPLPA
+86 KALAGAPLA
-96 IQKFTKA
+96 AVEKHVKG
-103 LGYPLLLVVPLGAG
+103 LGYPLLLVVPLAPA

-127 DLLDAAP
+127 GLLAEAP
-134 KLSIA
+134 KLSLA

-148 EALGRADH
+148 EGLGRADH

-189 TALSH
+189 TTLSH
-194 SALSLPDLLPSVI
+194 SPLSLPDLLPSVI
-207 ASLSVEDIEDQDD
+207 ASLSVDDIEDQDD

-229 EHQLEVRLRGSR
+229 QHQLEVRLRGSK

-252 VPATLTSR
+252 VPSALTSR
-260 TLALVAPDSGI
+260 TLALVAPDSSL
-271 QLDRVAQARLVQ
+271 QLDRVAQARLVR

-289 VARYRM
+289 STRYRM

-319 SSVGRYFADADQP
+319 ASVGRFFADADEP
-332 FEAIG
+332 FEAIE

-342 EDWDSVVDV
+342 EDWDAVVDV

-363 PVQLHNAILAMP
+363 PLQLHNAILAMP
-375 RKVRD
+375 RKVRE

-385 TLSLELGWQSR
+385 TLSLELGWQPR

-419 TMSPWDQLH
+419 TMSAWDQLH

-440 GDFPAALEAA
+440 GDLPAALEAA
-450 RALDELL
+450 EALDTLL
-457 AGDDDLAARPATTL
+457 ATDDDLAARPATTL
-471 TEAHYQSGM
+471 TEAHYQAGM
-480 TRLLALD
+480 TRLLGLD
-487 LVGARESFSTSY
+487 LVGARESFTTSY
-499 GLAQGVSDSAV
+499 GLAQGSL

-543 TSGTAGLV
+543 ESGTAGLV

-565 ARHWLSLLTAV
+565 ARHWLSLLTAAQ
-576 RDGDEFWAFA
+576 DGDEFWAFA

-595 YWGDPVETDADLDRT
+595 YWGDPVETDANLDRT
-610 WAEHGDRLVEG
+610 WADHGDSLVEG

-636 IMLGQ
+636 ITLGQ

-735 LLPQQTLE
+735 MLPQETLE
-743 ALAALHPDAARFVKQ
+743 SLAALHPDAAAFVAR
-758 YSLTGTSYL
+758 YELTGTSYL

>member
-24 PPADQ
+24 PPADR
-29 RVTVIPDL
+29 RVTVVPDL
-37 PLVPARSLLASVLA
+37 PLVPARALLASVLA
-51 SDTAPRDTVWVELA
+51 SDTAPRDTVWVDLP
-65 EESGDDAAWESIRAA
+65 EESGDDAAWEAIRAA
-80 LAEASG
+80 LAAASG
-86 KALAGVPLPA
+86 KALSGDPLTA
-96 IQKFTKA
+96 IAKYTKSLA
-103 LGYPLLLVVPLGAG
+103 YPLLLVVTLTPGA
-117 VSSIFDTQLL
+117 SSIFDTQLL
-127 DLLDAAP
+127 GLLAEAP
-134 KLSIA
+134 KLSLA
-139 ALCSGRRMF
+139 GLCSGRRMF
-148 EALGRADH
+148 EGLGRADH
-156 DALVVAPSELVLD
+156 DALVIAPSDLVLD

-174 RCAAIFGLALSSEQA
+174 RCAAIFGLDLSAEQA

-194 SALSLPDLLPSVI
+194 SPLSLPDLLPSVI

-229 EHQLEVRLRGSR
+229 QHQLEVRLRGSR

-252 VPATLTSR
+252 VPSALTSR
-260 TLALVAPDSGI
+260 TLGLVAPDSAL
-271 QLDRVAQARLVQ
+271 QLDRVAQARLVR

-289 VARYRM
+289 TTRYRM

-319 SSVGRYFADADQP
+319 STVGRYFAEADEP
-332 FEAIG
+332 FEAVE

-342 EDWDSVVDV
+342 EDWDAVVDV

-357 RMIAEQ
+357 RMISEQ
-363 PVQLHNAILAMP
+363 PLQLHNAILAMP

-385 TLSLELGWQSR
+385 TLSLELGWQPR

-419 TMSPWDQLH
+419 TMSAWDQLH

-440 GDFPAALEAA
+440 GDLPAALEAA
-450 RALDELL
+450 QSLDALL
-457 AGDDDLAARPATTL
+457 ASDDDLAARPATTL

-487 LVGARESFSTSY
+487 LVGARESFTTSY
-499 GLAQGVSDSAV
+499 GLSQGSL

-533 TNWLTTLDGR
+533 TNWLSTLDGR
-543 TSGTAGLV
+543 TASTAGLV

-565 ARHWLSLLTAV
+565 ARHWLSLLSAA
-576 RDGDEFWAFA
+576 RADDEFWAFA

-636 IMLGQ
+636 IILGQ

-649 EKAPA
+649 EKVPA
-654 RTTWIAVSR
+654 RSTWIAVSR

-709 RDTDATAS
+709 RDADATAS

-735 LLPQQTLE
+735 LLPQETLE
-743 ALAALHPDAARFVKQ
+743 ALTALHPDAAAFV
-758 YSLTGTSYL
+758 SRHELTGTSYL

-785 RALDPGATVEQVA
+785 RALDPDATVEQVA

>member
-14 ALLAPTTLAA
+14 ALLAPTTLTA
-24 PPADQ
+24 PSLEQ

-37 PLVPARSLLASVLA
+37 PLVPARALLASTLSA
-51 SDTAPRDTVWVELA
+51 DTTQRDIVWVDLSEQ
-65 EESGDDAAWESIRAA
+65 SGDDAAWEAIRAA

-86 KALAGVPLPA
+86 KALAGDPLA
-96 IQKFTKA
+96 AVAKATKV
-103 LGYPLLLVVPLGAG
+103 LGYPLLLVVHLGPG
-117 VSSIFDTQLL
+117 VSSVFDGQLL
-127 DLLDAAP
+127 ALLADAP
-134 KLSIA
+134 HLCLA
-139 ALCSGRRMF
+139 ALCPGRRMF
-148 EALGRADH
+148 EGLARADH
-156 DALVVAPSELVLD
+156 GGTVVAASELVLD

-174 RCAAIFGLALSSEQA
+174 RCAAIFGLALSPEQA
-189 TALSH
+189 QALANSP
-194 SALSLPDLLPSVI
+194 LSLPDLLPSVI

-252 VPATLTSR
+252 IPAALTSR
-260 TLALVAPDSGI
+260 TLALVAPDSAL

-289 VARYRM
+289 GARYRM

-309 RHPALARELS
+309 RHPAVARELGS
-319 SSVGRYFADADQP
+319 AVGRHHFDADEP
-332 FEAIG
+332 FDAID
-337 HFAAA
+337 HFAMA
-342 EDWDSVVDV
+342 EDWDAVVEV

-363 PVQLHNAILAMP
+363 PLQLHNAILAMP

-385 TLSLELGWQSR
+385 TLSLELGWQPR

-428 VYIIKTIVFRLK
+428 VHIIKTIVFRLK
-440 GDFPAALEAA
+440 GDLPAALEAA
-450 RALDELL
+450 GALDELL
-457 AGDDDLAARPATTL
+457 ATDDDIAGRPATTL

-480 TRLLALD
+480 TRLLAVD
-487 LVGARESFSTSY
+487 LVGARESFTTSY
-499 GLAQGVSDSAV
+499 GLAQGSPAG
-510 AAADRAAEAIALVRA
+510 ADRAAEAIALVRA

-533 TNWLTTLDGR
+533 ANWLSTLDDR
-543 TSGTAGLV
+543 EPSTAGLV
-551 ARALVSIGRLDARD
+551 AHALVSIGRLDEED
-565 ARHWLSLLTAV
+565 ARHWLALLADV
-576 RDGDEFWAFA
+576 RDSDEFWAFA

-595 YWGDPVETDADLDRT
+595 YWGDPVETDAGLDRT

-636 IMLGQ
+636 VILGQ

-649 EKAPA
+649 EKSPG
-654 RTTWIAVSR
+654 RSTWIAVSR

-735 LLPQQTLE
+735 LLPQETLDQ
-743 ALAALHPDAARFVKQ
+743 LATLHPDAAAFVTRHG
-758 YSLTGTSYL
+758 LTGTSYL